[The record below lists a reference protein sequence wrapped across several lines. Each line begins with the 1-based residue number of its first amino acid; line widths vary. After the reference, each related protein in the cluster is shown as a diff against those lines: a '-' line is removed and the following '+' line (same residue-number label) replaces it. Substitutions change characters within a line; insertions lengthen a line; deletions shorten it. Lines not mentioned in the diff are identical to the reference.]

1 MDDVEK
7 KLKSV
12 GTVSKKFTIPML
24 FWEEW
29 EEDCRL
35 NYNNTYHLKML
46 SDHEFK
52 KQFNSIANLLVEDV
66 LSLRDRVFELE
77 AKVAE
82 LSKPVVEEPKAPAKT
97 KTFGGR

>member
-1 MDDVEK
+1 MDEVEK

-52 KQFNSIANLLVEDV
+52 KQFNSIANLLIEDI
-66 LSLRDRVFELE
+66 LTMRTDLFEM
-77 AKVAE
+77 KRE
-82 LSKPVVEEPKAPAKT
+82 LDELKNKPVEEKAPEKR
-97 KTFGGR
+97 KTFGGQ